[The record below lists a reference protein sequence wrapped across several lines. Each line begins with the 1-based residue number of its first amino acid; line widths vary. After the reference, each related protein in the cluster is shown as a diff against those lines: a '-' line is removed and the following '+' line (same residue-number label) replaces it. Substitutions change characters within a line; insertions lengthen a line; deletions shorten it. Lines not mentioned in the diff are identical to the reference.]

1 MNDIG
6 LLAVYSGLYY
16 HVRLKRERGRS
27 SIFLSFN
34 RDERKNCGDL
44 SDMLLI
50 GVYTFQIMSLKN
62 HLSVMVHRSIVVK
75 SMADDRSLQELPDR
89 VYVALGRRGMEPLP
103 LKECT
108 YDCDGKELKLIK
120 PPDNQKIPE
129 KGNVKV
135 DEDWLVEC
143 EKCNRQF
150 TIRCKIHY
158 LDGEKLETMVN
169 IIDDSGKD
177 LGWLGSY

>member
-1 MNDIG
+1 
-6 LLAVYSGLYY
+6 
-16 HVRLKRERGRS
+16 
-27 SIFLSFN
+27 
-34 RDERKNCGDL
+34 
-44 SDMLLI
+44 
-50 GVYTFQIMSLKN
+50 MSLKN
-62 HLSVMVHRSIVVK
+62 HLSVMIHRSIVVK
-75 SMADDRSLQELPDR
+75 SMADDRSLHELPDR

-120 PPDNQKIPE
+120 PPDNRKIPE
-129 KGNVKV
+129 KGNIEV

-143 EKCNRQF
+143 EKCNRRF

-158 LDGEKLETMVN
+158 LDGERLETRVN
-169 IIDDSGKD
+169 LIDDSGKD